1 MVNLCRHSSARGLW
15 SLACIEQRSRFG
27 SDVECRPVY
36 RMGIGHLLFL
46 RPSHYT
52 LVQFSHVMVLGNVAL
67 PIIRATEAGL
77 PSGYT
82 IITCNLVTSI
92 ASHRC
97 LNSSPFPHVNQATD
111 IRPAGFIE

>member
-36 RMGIGHLLFL
+36 RMGIGHLLFA
-46 RPSHYT
+46 

-67 PIIRATEAGL
+67 PITRPIRATEAGL

-82 IITCNLVTSI
+82 TITCNLVTSI

-97 LNSSPFPHVNQATD
+97 LNSSPFPHVNQTTD
-111 IRPAGFIE
+111 IGPAGFIE